1 MRRQNERPIGE
12 VLSEY
17 IDAFRLK
24 GKLAEVSVLNS
35 WADVVGNNIAS
46 KTKDLRISNKVLYVK
61 IQSSILRQELMMIRT
76 EIVKR
81 LNEKAGAEVINEMV
95 LF

>member
-1 MRRQNERPIGE
+1 MRRSNTRPIDE

-17 IDAFRLK
+17 VEAFRLK
-24 GKLAEVSVLNS
+24 GKLSEVTILNS
-35 WADVVGNNIAS
+35 WAEVVGGNIAS
-46 KTKDLRISNKVLYVK
+46 RTKDLKISNQTLYVK
-61 IQSSILRQELMMIRT
+61 IESSILKQELMMIRS

-81 LNEKAGAEVINEMV
+81 LNEKAGSEVIKEMI